1 VEGLRHLVRGYETLP
16 ANSQAGTGSNGR
28 TTRRSASVMPELR
41 ARQSHDRDAELDS
54 PRADAKNCGNRA
66 SW

>member
-1 VEGLRHLVRGYETLP
+1 
-16 ANSQAGTGSNGR
+16 
-28 TTRRSASVMPELR
+28 MPELR

-54 PRADAKNCGNRA
+54 TRADAKNCGNRA